1 MMRLLPIL
9 LLPLLASP
17 AFAADAERGKTLFQR
32 QCAACHQLAQ
42 PRNGVGPHL
51 QGIVGHAAASVAG
64 FNYSPALKQAGLEW
78 TPETLD
84 GFLANPV
91 GKVPGTRMPTKVP
104 AEGDRA
110 DIIAFLQQGGA
121 QP

>member
-1 MMRLLPIL
+1 VRGPT
-9 LLPLLASP
+9 
-17 AFAADAERGKTLFQR
+17 ADAERGKTLFRR
-32 QCAACHQLAQ
+32 QCAACHPLAQ

-64 FNYSPALKQAGLEW
+64 VNYSPALKQAGLEW
-78 TPETLD
+78 TPETPD

-91 GKVPGTRMPTKVP
+91 CKVPGTRMPTRVP